1 MAASNKPF
9 VVLHVEDHA
18 DIRGIVTAALAPMGV
33 TVLSAPDGLAGL
45 ELAIRETPD
54 MILLDTMMPGMDG
67 LTLCGKLR
75 ELPQFKTT
83 PIFMLSTLNQ
93 SKDVER
99 AMKQQATGYMTKPID
114 MNKLRHDVLGL
125 IERKARGA

>member
-1 MAASNKPF
+1 
-9 VVLHVEDHA
+9 
-18 DIRGIVTAALAPMGV
+18 MGV
-33 TVLSAPDGLAGL
+33 TVVSAPDGIAGL
-45 ELAIRETPD
+45 EMAMRETPD

-114 MNKLRHDVLGL
+114 IGKLRHDVLGL
-125 IERKARGA
+125 IERKAKQG